1 MGNVL
6 LGLTGMSWKV
16 SKLKNNI
23 YKMRGANIKNVYL
36 INEKKLFRDELSN
49 YQLVYVNTVRN
60 LESYNLFRNELI
72 NVFGDDI
79 KATIEILIPN
89 NTYSA
94 FNNSKILI
102 L

>member
-1 MGNVL
+1 
-6 LGLTGMSWKV
+6 
-16 SKLKNNI
+16 
-23 YKMRGANIKNVYL
+23 MRGANIKNVYL

-94 FNNSKILI
+94 FNNSEILI

>member
-36 INEKKLFRDELSN
+36 INEKKLINALLK
-49 YQLVYVNTVRN
+49 YQNTFLVIITSR
-60 LESYNLFRNELI
+60 
-72 NVFGDDI
+72 
-79 KATIEILIPN
+79 
-89 NTYSA
+89 
-94 FNNSKILI
+94 
-102 L
+102 

>member
-1 MGNVL
+1 
-6 LGLTGMSWKV
+6 
-16 SKLKNNI
+16 
-23 YKMRGANIKNVYL
+23 MRGTNIKNVYL

-49 YQLVYVNTVRN
+49 YQLLYVNTVRN